1 MMQHGPFRF
10 AIQTKLKAEY
20 SSHVLFKA
28 KVRQIR
34 QTEPY
39 LLDDY
44 CDYLKQFC
52 LHVPWSNYN
61 ILKIYTSFIH
71 IIFFVKDI
79 LIYLYI

>member
-1 MMQHGPFRF
+1 MMPTWSFSVR
-10 AIQTKLKAEY
+10 Y
-20 SSHVLFKA
+20 SDEIESGVFQSRTFKA

-34 QTEPY
+34 QGEY

-44 CDYLKQFC
+44 SDYLKQFC